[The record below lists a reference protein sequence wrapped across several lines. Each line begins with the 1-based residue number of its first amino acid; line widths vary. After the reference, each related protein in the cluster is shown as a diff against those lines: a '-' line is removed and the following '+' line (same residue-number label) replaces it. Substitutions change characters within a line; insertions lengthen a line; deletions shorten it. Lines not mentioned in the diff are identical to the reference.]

1 MQFKSPLNICVLTRL
16 LLRMAWQLIFTG
28 THRGGTNSH
37 GRNLYL
43 PPVRLQ
49 PSFCSTRFSRL
60 HTNMICKVCK
70 VQACPYIPRN
80 LWILI
85 DSSARFSLAFCSI
98 FGGYSEHCSRVQVMS
113 TVCGLAARKNL
124 RSLLNFLV
132 FESVEQCS
140 LKRVCTMCLP
150 LIRGVLII
158 CNSKFRFCCARFF
171 STLSNDPPPLQKK
184 CPISKICHVLLPVWS
199 YTCYYAH

>member
-1 MQFKSPLNICVLTRL
+1 
-16 LLRMAWQLIFTG
+16 MAWQLIFTG

-70 VQACPYIPRN
+70 VQACLYIPRN
-80 LWILI
+80 LLILI
-85 DSSARFSLAFCSI
+85 DSSAIFSLAFCSI

-113 TVCGLAARKNL
+113 TVCRLAARKNL
-124 RSLLNFLV
+124 RSLP

-158 CNSKFRFCCARFF
+158 CNSKIRFCYAGFF
-171 STLSNDPPPLQKK
+171 QHCQMNPPPLKK